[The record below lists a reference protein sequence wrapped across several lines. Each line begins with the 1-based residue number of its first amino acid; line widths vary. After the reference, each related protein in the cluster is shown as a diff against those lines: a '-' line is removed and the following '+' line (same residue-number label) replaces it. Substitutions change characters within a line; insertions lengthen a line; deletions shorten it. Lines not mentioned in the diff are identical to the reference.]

1 MPDKVGMVETLHFSS
16 YVNLGSRHSVFVNRP
31 VHEGDVGLHRH
42 DFHEFAVVISG
53 KGQHRSIAGVA
64 TVRRG
69 DVFILQPGQWHAY
82 ERCRGLHLFNCCF
95 RGALLESE
103 LAWVLG
109 DAAIGPLVGPRS
121 SQEIITFSL
130 GEAGVLTCLAIVDRI
145 RALQN
150 SDPASTRADTVAH
163 LLLLLS
169 ELARQRLKSAGQA
182 PAAAAAHPAVTEAM
196 EMIEA
201 DLARD
206 WSLQDLAVRLG
217 VDRSHLIRL
226 FRRRTGLTP
235 MLWLARRRGEIAAVR
250 LLTTDAP
257 IAKIGREVGWADAN
271 YFARRFRSLFGM
283 SPREYREQ
291 LPCPPTPHPPE
302 AAVGAL
308 EW

>member
-1 MPDKVGMVETLHFSS
+1 MVETLQFSS
-16 YVNLGSRHSVFVNRP
+16 YVNLGSRHPVFVNRP

-42 DFHEFAVVISG
+42 DFHEIAVVISG
-53 KGQHRSIAGVA
+53 KGQHRSIGGLA

-69 DVFILQPGQWHAY
+69 DVFVLQPDQWHAY

-95 RGALLESE
+95 LDALLRSE
-103 LAWVLG
+103 LAWVME
-109 DAAIGPLVGPRS
+109 DAGLGPLVGPRS
-121 SQEIITFSL
+121 SQDVTTFTLS
-130 GEAGVLTCLAIVDRI
+130 EAGVLTCLGIVDRI

-169 ELARQRLKSAGQA
+169 ELARQRVKSAGRA

-196 EMIEA
+196 ELLEA
-201 DLARD
+201 DPARD
-206 WSLQDLAVRLG
+206 WSLQEIAVRLG

-235 MLWLARRRGEIAAVR
+235 MNWLARRRGELAAVR
-250 LLTTDAP
+250 LLTSDAT
-257 IAKIGREVGWADAN
+257 IASVGREVGWADAN
-271 YFARRFRSLFGM
+271 YFARRFRALFGM

-291 LPCPPTPHPPE
+291 LPCPPMAHPPE

>member
-1 MPDKVGMVETLHFSS
+1 MVETLQFSS
-16 YVNLGSRHSVFVNRP
+16 YANLGSRHPVFVNRP
-31 VHEGDVGLHRH
+31 AHEGDVGLHRH
-42 DFHEFAVVISG
+42 DFIEIAVVISG
-53 KGQHRSIAGVA
+53 KGQHRSIAGLA

-82 ERCRGLHLFNCCF
+82 ERCRSLHIFNCCF
-95 RGALLESE
+95 RSTLLQSE
-103 LAWVLG
+103 LAWVVADHGL
-109 DAAIGPLVGPRS
+109 GPLVGARS
-121 SQEIITFSL
+121 SSQDIITFTAS
-130 GEAGVLTCLAIVDRI
+130 EAGVLTCLGIVDRI

-150 SDPASTRADTVAH
+150 SDPEATRADTVAH
-163 LLLLLS
+163 LLLLLG
-169 ELARQRLKSAGQA
+169 ELARQRAKSAGQA
-182 PAAAAAHPAVTEAM
+182 PAAASAHPAVTQAM
-196 EMIEA
+196 ELLES

-206 WSLQDLAVRLG
+206 WSLQDLAGRLG

-226 FRRRTGLTP
+226 FRRRSGLTP
-235 MLWLARRRGEIAAVR
+235 MHWLARRRGELAAVR
-250 LLTTDAP
+250 LLNPDAP
-257 IAKIGREVGWADAN
+257 IASIGREVGWADAI